1 MVSQR
6 EAGLR
11 TFQYLSSRSPVGLS
25 LGSFATAGL
34 KRSARCGRQ
43 ATAGHSQ
50 SAQGPDVVH
59 KRCLSASAGPP
70 AWHAFARGPPL
81 DGTSVLGVLR
91 HFSLH
96 CDVSLLST
104 LGFVVESLSAV
115 LDVRV
120 LACRGVSDALARDGQ
135 PVRETGPRRRMSG
148 QGQVS
153 ALSWASLLRVLA

>member
-1 MVSQR
+1 M
-6 EAGLR
+6 
-11 TFQYLSSRSPVGLS
+11 
-25 LGSFATAGL
+25 
-34 KRSARCGRQ
+34 
-43 ATAGHSQ
+43 
-50 SAQGPDVVH
+50 VH

-96 CDVSLLST
+96 CDVCLLST
-104 LGFVVESLSAV
+104 LGFVVESLSAM